1 MTHDEPLTDEI
12 DNLVDLCDDA
22 LGRVGQRVAAIE
34 ANKPAAAAARPG
46 AQSTAPS
53 LALLARNVAASAFGA
68 SPPKNGHAIANNLK
82 ASLILKHNEP
92 RSLKLSIAENSIVL
106 RLNAEL
112 KQLEAARNEAEAARN
127 EAEAARAEAEAAR
140 AESEAARSEAE
151 AARSVAEAELEAR
164 NAKKAAKKTAKKA
177 AAEAAKAAAAAE
189 EAAKAAAEEAA
200 KAVTEAAAEAAAN
213 QRAQQIEALHCQLTF
228 DLFAD
233 PVCTSDGHT
242 YEREAIEEA
251 WRVGRELADE
261 RMHNYL
267 NAGAGGG
274 DVCGECCEAAPEPF
288 AFRSPNTGAEVT
300 DALVPNH
307 LIIRQIEALIDAGG
321 IITAEEAA
329 EWRTRRETALL
340 RQRER
345 QQRPTSAPTELQ
357 RRVRDREAGE
367 MIFSDRSELAVLLR
381 MPVGGEAE
389 KAGSS
394 LMHAAA
400 AAGRSLRRSASL
412 SRRTVAL
419 PFQAVSASATRFSQ
433 WSAQR
438 SLELKERRR
447 HSADEAASR
456 RALSQYKRCP
466 KCKVY
471 LDKNGGC
478 NHFTCRACRH
488 EFCWDCGKPW
498 SGSAC
503 RNTWCASRRR

>member
-1 MTHDEPLTDEI
+1 MTHDEPLADEI

-34 ANKPAAAAARPG
+34 ANKPAADAAEPG
-46 AQSTAPS
+46 AQSTGPS

-68 SPPKNGHAIANNLK
+68 TPPTKSTASIANNLK

-164 NAKKAAKKTAKKA
+164 NAKKAAKKTAKKS

-274 DVCGECCEAAPEPF
+274 DVCGECCESAPEPF

-357 RRVRDREAGE
+357 RRVRE
-367 MIFSDRSELAVLLR
+367 
-381 MPVGGEAE
+381 VGGEAEGE